1 MTFDATETGQL
12 GRPVE
17 MYEFVQSGVFTRYTS
32 AATNQFIGVTEY
44 EVLPG
49 LSHTEPVQGN
59 EITSG
64 EVKITMPSSEPIPQQ
79 FRGTIPSSLPTV
91 TIFKRHLNDAADEV
105 VVWVKGTVISCSF
118 EEDFATLVV
127 QPPTRIFS
135 RPMPRAVYS
144 GVCNNQL
151 YDTACGV
158 LRPDYRAASIVIGSI
173 SVNALTITIT
183 ALRAA
188 AAAIDAT
195 LSLGL
200 TAQELDD
207 FWLRGY
213 IESNVS
219 PAEFRMVA
227 ESDVGGDPNTVR
239 IIIPFRALGVG
250 DTVNVFAGCPHSIDF
265 CERKFKNFVTPGV
278 PSTGLRFGGFP
289 QVPSDNP
296 FQIELDSGRND
307 SNIAGV
313 RPSAFRTGGFF

>member
-1 MTFDATETGQL
+1 MTFDATETGPL

-17 MYEFVQSGVFTRYTS
+17 MYEFVQAGTFTRYTS
-32 AATNQFIGVTEY
+32 AATNQFIGAQEF
-44 EVLPG
+44 EVLEG

-59 EITSG
+59 EVSSG

-91 TIFKRHLNDAADEV
+91 TIFKQHLNDPGGEV
-105 VVWVKGTVISCSF
+105 IVWVKGTVISCSF
-118 EEDFATLVV
+118 EEHFATLVV

-135 RPMPRAVYS
+135 RQMPRAVYS

-151 YDTACGV
+151 YDTACAV
-158 LRPDYRAASIVIGSI
+158 DRPDYRATALVVGSI
-173 SVNALTITIT
+173 TPNALTLVLTG
-183 ALRAA
+183 LRAA

-200 TAQELDD
+200 TSGELDD

-227 ESDVGGDPNTVR
+227 EGNVAGDPDTVR
-239 IIIPFRALGVG
+239 IIIPFRALGIG

-265 CERKFKNFVTPGV
+265 CERKFKNFVTPGD

-289 QVPSDNP
+289 QVPTDNP
-296 FQIELDSGRND
+296 FQIELDSGRATQ
-307 SNIAGV
+307 STPQV
-313 RPSAFRTGGFF
+313 RAFGFRGGGF